1 VLVLEVESAIDVVVE
16 LPAGVVVV
24 VLVEAGVVVVVDP
37 VPIVV
42 VVVVDG
48 AGAVVVVTVVTM
60 EAAISTSSKWMYP
73 FAAKPCPSNRI
84 VVVGDIQGP
93 MSMVSA
99 CCFCEP
105 ARVSVM
111 RVVQDVPPFAEMR
124 TATLPDAWPWL
135 RRLQENRKVAS
146 SAAPRSADR
155 STA

>member
-1 VLVLEVESAIDVVVE
+1 VLVLEVESAIEVVVE
-16 LPAGVVVV
+16 LPARVVVVVV
-24 VLVEAGVVVVVDP
+24 VLVEAGVVVVVGP

-42 VVVVDG
+42 VVDG
-48 AGAVVVVTVVTM
+48 VGVVVVVTVVAM

-73 FAAKPCPSNRI
+73 FAAEPWPSNRI

-105 ARVSVM
+105 ARGSVM

-124 TATLPDAWPWL
+124 TATLPDA
-135 RRLQENRKVAS
+135 
-146 SAAPRSADR
+146 
-155 STA
+155 